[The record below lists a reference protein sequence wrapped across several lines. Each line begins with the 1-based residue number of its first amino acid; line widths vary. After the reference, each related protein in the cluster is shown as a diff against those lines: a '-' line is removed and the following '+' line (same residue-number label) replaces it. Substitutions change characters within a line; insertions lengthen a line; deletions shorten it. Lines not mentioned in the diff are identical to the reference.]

1 MKKDEDWVY
10 IGWKQRK
17 IGFIYKMGEEEEWVY
32 EGWRRIKN
40 GFIQDEEGLRIGLY
54 GMEKDEEWVYIQD
67 GEGGRMS
74 LGERIGLYE
83 MEKMIEND
91 YMGWRR

>member
-17 IGFIYKMGEEEEWVY
+17 IGFIYKMGKEEEWVY

-40 GFIQDEEGLRIGLY
+40 GFI
-54 GMEKDEEWVYIQD
+54 
-67 GEGGRMS
+67 
-74 LGERIGLYE
+74 
-83 MEKMIEND
+83 
-91 YMGWRR
+91 